1 MDLCLAAS
9 QLPLAREPRLVLV
22 QILHGSIIN
31 NYKNGQAKSG
41 QRKRKNKKGAVRM
54 VKKMMTN
61 VFAVFV
67 IFIVLAI
74 IIPLPTPILDFLLI
88 INIGLSL
95 VILLMTMYIKK
106 ALEFSIFPTVLLLT
120 TVFRLS
126 LNVSTT
132 RGILSKG
139 YAGEVVKTFGE
150 FVMGGD
156 AIVGFIIFVIIVI
169 VNFLVITKGSERVS
183 EVAARF
189 TLDAMPGKQ
198 MAIDADLN
206 TGAITD
212 EEAKIRRAEVQRESD
227 FFGAMDG
234 ATKFVKGDAIISI
247 ITALINLIGG
257 AVLGIMHGQDI
268 NSVLSTYSL
277 ATVGDG
283 LCSQIPALMISVA
296 TGMVVTRAA
305 STDSFNADIKRQFTS
320 QPNVMMIAGIVIA
333 ALMVI
338 PGFPKLILLGV
349 GAALFIFGWRLS
361 KSKAKKEAALAAQAE
376 RETLAKMQ
384 DQPTSDNDYYR
395 DIDNV
400 FKLLNVE
407 QIEME
412 FGYSLLH
419 LVDEKSGGHFIDRVV
434 MFRKQFAM
442 DMGMVIPSVRM
453 TDNPEIN
460 PNQYVIK
467 IKGEEVARGEIL
479 SDHYLA
485 LDNGDVVNPVD
496 GIDTVEPAFGIPA
509 KWISADKKVMADVAG
524 YTLIDPVSVMITHLS
539 EVIKQHCS
547 ELLSRQDVKTMVDNI
562 KQTNPTLIDDLIPGT
577 ISLGYLEKVLCL
589 LLREGVPIRDM
600 ETILETLGDHAGALK
615 DIDIVTEYVR
625 QALKRTITRR
635 FAEANS
641 LRVITVDPKVKDTI
655 VASVKKSEAGS
666 YLAMD
671 PDLIQKIVN
680 ITSGEI
686 DKVKDVIPNIIILTS
701 PIVRIYFKKLIDQFI
716 PNITVL
722 SYSEIDN
729 TAQIQ
734 AIGNIAM

>member
-106 ALEFSIFPTVLLLT
+106 ALEFSIFPTILLLT

-132 RGILSKG
+132 RGILSNG

-547 ELLSRQDVKTMVDNI
+547 
-562 KQTNPTLIDDLIPGT
+562 
-577 ISLGYLEKVLCL
+577 
-589 LLREGVPIRDM
+589 
-600 ETILETLGDHAGALK
+600 
-615 DIDIVTEYVR
+615 
-625 QALKRTITRR
+625 
-635 FAEANS
+635 
-641 LRVITVDPKVKDTI
+641 
-655 VASVKKSEAGS
+655 
-666 YLAMD
+666 
-671 PDLIQKIVN
+671 
-680 ITSGEI
+680 
-686 DKVKDVIPNIIILTS
+686 
-701 PIVRIYFKKLIDQFI
+701 
-716 PNITVL
+716 
-722 SYSEIDN
+722 
-729 TAQIQ
+729 
-734 AIGNIAM
+734 